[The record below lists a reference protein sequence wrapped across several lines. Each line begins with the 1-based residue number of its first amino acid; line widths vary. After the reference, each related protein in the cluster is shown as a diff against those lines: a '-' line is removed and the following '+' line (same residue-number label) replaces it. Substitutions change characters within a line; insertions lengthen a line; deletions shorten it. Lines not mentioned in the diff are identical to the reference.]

1 MERRKKERI
10 LHYYKG
16 KESGSRPLKNHLG
29 QPRLYAATCIA
40 FEQRGRRARH
50 AFSAAAPTPSRLPR
64 GTARARAEV
73 GEAHG
78 RAAALA
84 GRSSSQSAG
93 LPPARCAAPGALPG
107 QAIGRALLMRDVTSV
122 LLHRAS
128 AVLRNTKT
136 KLCTLIS
143 GDFQAEQLLCSEQ
156 DVARRQPGSH
166 PIFSNAREKPEKPL
180 PACRPTQDQQR
191 ASGGPARQG
200 QTCARGRKTRPPLA
214 VPPQPR
220 RAPRADRSPAGHSC
234 APSRA
239 PLVSH
244 TYHAGLRQTRARR
257 LRVTR

>member
-1 MERRKKERI
+1 
-10 LHYYKG
+10 
-16 KESGSRPLKNHLG
+16 
-29 QPRLYAATCIA
+29 
-40 FEQRGRRARH
+40 
-50 AFSAAAPTPSRLPR
+50 
-64 GTARARAEV
+64 
-73 GEAHG
+73 
-78 RAAALA
+78 
-84 GRSSSQSAG
+84 
-93 LPPARCAAPGALPG
+93 
-107 QAIGRALLMRDVTSV
+107 MRDVTSV

-136 KLCTLIS
+136 KSCTLIS

-156 DVARRQPGSH
+156 DVAQRQPGSH

-220 RAPRADRSPAGHSC
+220 RAPGADRSPAGHSC

-257 LRVTR
+257 LRVTRRSLPTCGTGAPVTALGPATPAAVLCAGAAPGAPPQELTPAGCPQRKDRTSHPAGPTSVTEQEKSRGTCRRRGALRVCLAA